1 MSLKLSP
8 LKVVLSVLFV
18 GLFFFLKWLFLPPF
32 SIQFESGFL
41 FYGISL
47 VAAISVISLFFKE
60 TDDLSDLGTS
70 LTILI
75 IGIGGIFILWVIGGF
90 IGSSIF
96 NGTTKYE
103 QLGTITEKVYTDEIS
118 PIDLTQI
125 PYVDVELA
133 RKLGDKKLGEDPT
146 LGSQVTLGDFTM
158 QQVNGKLVLV
168 APLVH
173 TGFFKYNANKSG
185 TPGYIVVSATN
196 PQDVTLVQ
204 KINEQDIKL
213 KYQINAYF
221 NDDLKRH
228 VRNSGFASEGLTD
241 FSFELDDNGYPYWV
255 ITTCENTTMFGTI
268 EATGTIVVDAMTGE
282 CQKFSIADSPAW
294 VDIIQPKEFIA
305 KQINNYGSLVHGWF
319 NPSDEGK
326 IKATDGMSTIYNNG
340 HCYYYTGLTSY
351 GSDDSTIGF
360 MLVDTRTKEAI
371 KYSMSGAHEN
381 AAMRSAEGKVPD
393 LGYKATYPLPVNIDG
408 VPTYFMTLKDAEGLV
423 KMFAFVNINDY
434 GTLGVG
440 DTIIEA
446 KKNYSSAYLSGG
458 NAFAFSSE
466 AFSYNIQG
474 IIDRIAYKVDAGST
488 IYSFTLEGNDLIF
501 LAPSNLT
508 EELTLSQKG
517 DTVSISYVDE
527 KNLSV
532 IVSAFDN
539 LFINTRKSE
548 DQVIKENAVNN
559 VTPSENNITTV
570 DPNSINSKWD
580 QMSDEEKAK
589 LLK

>member
-1 MSLKLSP
+1 MSF
-8 LKVVLSVLFV
+8 KVTVPKIVLSVFCL
-18 GLFFFLKWLFLPPF
+18 GFFFLQKWLLLPAA
-32 SIQFESGFL
+32 SLSYDISFL

-47 VAAISVISLFFKE
+47 VFFIANISLYLKE
-60 TDDLSDLGTS
+60 INDLEDLGKP
-70 LTILI
+70 LAILLLGI
-75 IGIGGIFILWVIGGF
+75 LFVLVIWFIGGI
-90 IGSSIF
+90 IGSSVF
-96 NGTTKYE
+96 NSTTKYE
-103 QLGTITEKVYTDEIS
+103 QLGTITEKNYTDEIA

-125 PYVDVELA
+125 PYVDTELA

-185 TPGYIVVSATN
+185 TPGYIVVFATN
-196 PQDVTLVQ
+196 PQDVKLVQ
-204 KINEQDIKL
+204 KLNDQDIKI
-213 KYQINAYF
+213 KYQIDAFF
-221 NDDLKRH
+221 NEDLKRH
-228 VRNSGFASEGLTD
+228 VRNSGFTSEGLTD
-241 FSFELDDNGYPYWV
+241 FSFELDDNGSPYWV
-255 ITTCENTTMFGTI
+255 ITTYENTTFFGTS
-268 EATGTIVVDAMTGE
+268 EATGTIIVDAMSGKCE
-282 CQKFSIADSPAW
+282 KFSIADSPAW
-294 VDIIQPKEFIA
+294 VDIIQPKEFVA
-305 KQINNYGSLVHGWF
+305 EQIDNYGSLVHGWW

-326 IKATDGMSTIYNNG
+326 IKATEGMSTIYNNG
-340 HCYYYTGLTSY
+340 HCYYYTGLTSF

-360 MLVDTRTKEAI
+360 MLVDSRTKEAI
-371 KYSMSGAHEN
+371 KYAMSGAHEN

-393 LGYKATYPLPVNIDG
+393 LGYIATYPLPVNIDG

-440 DTIIEA
+440 DSIIQT
-446 KKNYSSAYLSGG
+446 KKNYSAAYLSGG

-466 AFSYNIQG
+466 AFSYNIEG
-474 IIDRIAYKVDAGST
+474 IIDRIAYKVEDGST
-488 IYSFTLEGNDLIF
+488 IYTFTLQGNDLLF
-501 LAPSNLT
+501 LAPSTLT
-508 EELTLSQKG
+508 EELTLTQKG
-517 DTVSISYVDE
+517 DNINLSYVDE

-539 LFINTRKSE
+539 LLINTRKSE
-548 DQVIKENAVNN
+548 DQVTTEEQINAA
-559 VTPSENNITTV
+559 TPSTNTVTAV